1 MKLKGKCIEKKKFRY
16 KTFRLY
22 IIIIKVLKIRFKQNE
37 SKRITLAKRKKKLK
51 FIKEKSTKFT

>member
-37 SKRITLAKRKKKLK
+37 SKRITLAKRKKKNL
-51 FIKEKSTKFT
+51 SL